1 MFEVIQSSKHV
12 KETIKNE
19 FKLTG
24 MEPVEETIKNKLQH
38 IGIESY
44 SNFHF
49 LSNKVKALQLFLLSG
64 NEDCSQKKV
73 NLQERIKELGEELVT
88 LYQDQKQEVDAL
100 TKEIESEKSK
110 AKGLLYFSAT
120 KLSKFRIERLNKAE
134 EEYRTQFQNFI
145 SYF

>member
-1 MFEVIQSSKHV
+1 MFELIESSKHV

-19 FKLTG
+19 FKLIG
-24 MEPVEETIKNKLQH
+24 MEPVEETIKNKLKH
-38 IGIESY
+38 IGIESN
-44 SNFHF
+44 SNFQF

-64 NEDCSQKKV
+64 NEDSSKKIL
-73 NLQERIKELGEELVT
+73 NLQERIKELGEELIT
-88 LYQDQKQEVDAL
+88 LYLDQKQEVDAL

-110 AKGLLYFSAT
+110 SKGFFFSET

-145 SYF
+145 SYL